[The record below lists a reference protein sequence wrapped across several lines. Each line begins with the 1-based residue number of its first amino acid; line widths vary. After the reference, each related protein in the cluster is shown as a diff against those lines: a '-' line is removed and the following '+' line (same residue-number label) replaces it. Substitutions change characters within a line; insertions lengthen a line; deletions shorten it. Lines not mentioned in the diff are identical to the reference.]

1 MGRSRYFYTLTF
13 TYDFKNDNDTIF
25 FAYSCPYTYSDLN
38 EDFMAMEKDQAKQTY
53 MSRNTL
59 CRTIAGNKSDY
70 LTITAKNHSDVSLQF
85 IITKI
90 TLAKI

>member
-13 TYDFKNDNDTIF
+13 TYDFKSDKDTVF

-38 EDFMAMEKDQAKQTY
+38 EDLMAMEKDQAKQTY

-59 CRTIAGNKSDY
+59 CRTIAGNKCDY
-70 LTITAKNHSDVSLQF
+70 LTITAKNHPDVRLFSDNF
-85 IITKI
+85 
-90 TLAKI
+90 